1 MYKIFVVFLD
11 AFFKFLQ
18 VSRMYCKEQL
28 WQFILYISASGV
40 PRGSVMISK
49 LVPLEQLQLSSEVD
63 PHLISTTFGLVPHL
77 NYTWKITISA
87 SELLLLWIFLVLI
100 ISIIVLD
107 VVRILFI
114 NTGWKTK
121 SPHPP

>member
-63 PHLISTTFGLVPHL
+63 PHLISTTFGLNL

-107 VVRILFI
+107 VVRILSI

-121 SPHPP
+121 SLHLP